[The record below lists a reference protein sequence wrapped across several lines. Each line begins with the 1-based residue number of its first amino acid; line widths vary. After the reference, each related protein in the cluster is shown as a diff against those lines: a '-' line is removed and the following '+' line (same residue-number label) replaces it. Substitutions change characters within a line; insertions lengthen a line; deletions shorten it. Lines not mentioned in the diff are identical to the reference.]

1 MRILVTGCSQQ
12 QCGSG
17 TKQGYQPVIEMHVQ
31 ALRDLGHEVTQR
43 PVVIDDDEA
52 LTHDVLIVG
61 QVPCLSVA
69 GHHVYPALNLLE
81 RAEAKGNRV
90 ILNVDDWQ
98 FPRIHDNLM
107 TVARGTHRITR
118 ESVFKGRPGY
128 DWITSPE
135 GQRALDH
142 HLERMLTRPW
152 PPVMYP
158 AFAWGD
164 HKLLAGHL
172 PAERSYFLDP
182 TSYTR
187 SYHTN
192 EPSLTDG
199 ERHRRWVLGV
209 LSDQSAWLKTLGP
222 MTWDL
227 HLAGRPKEGAPAM
240 QEADLVRLYAD
251 SWGVLSPLY
260 KKVAGSGWW
269 RNRFVYAAI
278 TRSVLLADTE
288 EVKNLGAPYLA
299 DVRDVEA
306 CTTSQLRELA
316 EAQAACLRAKVWNR
330 DRYLTELEGMI
341 RNER

>member
-81 RAEAKGNRV
+81 RAEAKGKRV

-107 TVARGTHRITR
+107 TVARGPHRITR

-135 GQRALDH
+135 GQRTLDRY
-142 HLERMLTRPW
+142 LERMLTRPW

-192 EPSLTDG
+192 EPPLTDG

-278 TRSVLLADTE
+278 TRSVLLADPE
-288 EVKNLGAPYLA
+288 EVRRLGAPYLV
-299 DVRDVEA
+299 DVRDVESLTA
-306 CTTSQLRELA
+306 GELRDLA
-316 EAQAACLRAKVWNR
+316 EAQAACLRDRVWNR

>member
-1 MRILVTGCSQQ
+1 MRMRVLVTGCTQQ

-17 TKQGYQPVIEMHVQ
+17 TKQGYQPVLDMHVQ
-31 ALRDLGHEVTQR
+31 AMRDLGHEVTQR

-61 QVPCLSVA
+61 QVACLSIA
-69 GHHVYPALNLLE
+69 GPHISPVLNLIE
-81 RAEAKGNRV
+81 RAEAAGKRI

-98 FPRIHDNLM
+98 FPRLLDNLM
-107 TVARGTHRITR
+107 TVARLPSRIAR
-118 ESVFKGRPGY
+118 ETVFKGRPGY
-128 DWITSPE
+128 GWLVSPE
-135 GQRALDH
+135 GQRTLDH

-152 PPVMYP
+152 PPVIYP
-158 AFAWGD
+158 AFAWGN
-164 HKLLAGHL
+164 HRLLSGHL
-172 PAERSYFLDP
+172 PAERSFFLDP

-187 SYHTN
+187 PYPLP
-192 EPSLTDG
+192 EPRLTDG

-209 LSDQSAWLKTLGP
+209 LSDQSTGLRSLGP

-227 HLAGRPKEGAPAM
+227 HLAGRPKEGAPPM
-240 QEADLVRLYAD
+240 QEADLVQLYAD

-269 RNRFVYAAI
+269 RNRFVYAAM
-278 TRSVLLADTE
+278 TRSVLLADPE
-288 EVKNLGAPYLA
+288 EVRNLGAAYLA

-306 CTTSQLRELA
+306 LTTGELRQLA
-316 EAQAACLRAKVWNR
+316 EAQAECLRAKVWSR

-341 RNER
+341 KE